1 MPLPVN
7 TVQDLTVSMRVGLIA
22 ATLGAAY
29 LSWSY
34 VEQPV
39 RRGPFCQGWRIV
51 GAGLVSTA
59 ASLCVGVALI
69 ASGGFPARI
78 ASVPAHD
85 ALLHDRR
92 DCHFVTVER
101 VDKGDLCVRGAVGQ
115 ASPSFVLVGDS
126 YADALSPGLFAAATR
141 VGISGYQ
148 FTAPGFRALPGIT
161 PNDNDGHNPALTER
175 FFRFLKD
182 NPSLKL
188 VITAG
193 YWSTKQAVS
202 VITTSTTIYRDEE
215 SALNYDRIS
224 FQHALQNLIGAFP
237 DRRPPIELSIVLP
250 YTRAE

>member
-1 MPLPVN
+1 
-7 TVQDLTVSMRVGLIA
+7 
-22 ATLGAAY
+22 
-29 LSWSY
+29 
-34 VEQPV
+34 V

-59 ASLCVGVALI
+59 ASLCVGVTLI

-101 VDKGDLCVRGAVGQ
+101 VDKGDPCVRGPVGQ
-115 ASPSFVLVGDS
+115 ASPSFVLVGGS
-126 YADALSPGLFAAATR
+126 HADALSPGRGCTR

-161 PNDNDGHNPALTER
+161 PNDNDGRNPALTEQ

-193 YWSTKQAVS
+193 Y
-202 VITTSTTIYRDEE
+202 
-215 SALNYDRIS
+215 
-224 FQHALQNLIGAFP
+224 
-237 DRRPPIELSIVLP
+237 
-250 YTRAE
+250 